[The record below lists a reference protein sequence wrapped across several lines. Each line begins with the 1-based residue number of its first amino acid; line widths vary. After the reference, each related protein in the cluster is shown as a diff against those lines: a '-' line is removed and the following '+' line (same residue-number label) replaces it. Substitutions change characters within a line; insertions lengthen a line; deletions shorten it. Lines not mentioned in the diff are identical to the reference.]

1 MNLFDKISTL
11 TNIDEYVN
19 SFINQANL
27 HEQFVDFA
35 KNGLVAALQKIT
47 HGLDSEHTPEE
58 LLKRSNRVCINA
70 LERMRKEGHFALL
83 GNPLV
88 EAYKAKNRLEEEN
101 VQISTEDSEP
111 VDTESSD
118 FAAVNALIDSEEAS
132 ESESVDSDI
141 KKDKS
146 NWNNLFTTLKTLE
159 LDKKLIDITLATT
172 NTPTEIRKDVAQHI
186 CEKWS
191 QSLVDPQYKP
201 GQVASY
207 AYRIARHAA
216 FRERR
221 EIGHPVRLPGNIFRK
236 RADGTT
242 YATPGTIAAPL
253 DIDELSEVIA
263 DPKSERPD
271 SPLGYDIP
279 EDFMEILS
287 ERQAYLLSRLVK
299 GDELEAIA
307 KDLNVS
313 TRALNNESR
322 HIAEK
327 FAEYRSEIY

>member
-1 MNLFDKISTL
+1 MNLFDKLSTV

-19 SFINQANL
+19 SFVSQSQL

-35 KNGLVAALQKIT
+35 KNGIVAALQKIT
-47 HGLDSEHTPEE
+47 HGLDVECSAQD
-58 LLKRSNRVCINA
+58 LINRGNRICINA
-70 LERMRKEGHFALL
+70 LDRMRKEGHFALM

-88 EAYKAKNRLEEEN
+88 EAYKAKARLEAQSEEPA
-101 VQISTEDSEP
+101 EEALDS
-111 VDTESSD
+111 VDAMEEGFD
-118 FAAVNALIDSEEAS
+118 DVNALIDSEDMGD
-132 ESESVDSDI
+132 ESVEKDV

-146 NWNNLFTTLKTLE
+146 NWNNLFTTLKALE

-207 AYRIARHAA
+207 AYRISRHAA

-253 DIDELSEVIA
+253 DIDELAEVIA

-327 FAEYRSEIY
+327 FAEYRREIY